1 VIIGGGIAGCATALA
16 LATRGVDDVVVI
28 DAGRRHGW
36 RIGEAIPPAAR
47 IALNQLGLWND
58 FRTQRHLAS
67 TGSCASWGNA
77 DLRFNDFM
85 LDPHGL
91 GWHLD
96 RAAFDEML
104 ASAVAARGGRL
115 IGGLRLREAV
125 HDAGSDH
132 VLSFEGCDGSRAR
145 IAAGF
150 LIDATGIA
158 AGAVRRLG
166 VARNQIDCL
175 TFISGIFDLAE
186 PDAVPTRT
194 LLEACHSGWW
204 YMARLPHGRLIAA
217 LAVDPSAQ
225 RNFREIGPWMAA
237 LRATRHAVDWL
248 SAGKAAAMD
257 RPLHVAQAPSAILS
271 RVADRRWLAVGD
283 AASACDPLLSQGI
296 TKAMHDG
303 VAAARGR
310 PMLGGCGRSPA
321 ARLSGGRLR
330 ALQAEPALA
339 PAPLRARTPVVASAV
354 LATEAAVTSCVNLTL
369 IIRTGNHPAFHGVH
383 GTYEARLRPK
393 AGSHRGSA

>member
-1 VIIGGGIAGCATALA
+1 MIIGGGVAGCATALA
-16 LATRGVDDVVVI
+16 LAAHGVDDVVVI
-28 DAGRRHGW
+28 DAGRQHGW
-36 RIGEAIPPAAR
+36 RIGEAIPPAACM
-47 IALNQLGLWND
+47 ALNQLGLWND

-67 TGSCASWGNA
+67 TGSCASWGSPE
-77 DLRFNDFM
+77 LRFNDFM

-96 RAAFDEML
+96 RAAFDAML

-115 IGGLRLREAV
+115 LSGLRLREVV

-132 VLSFEGCDGSRAR
+132 VLSFEGCDGTRAR

-186 PDAVPTRT
+186 PDVVPTRT
-194 LLEACHSGWW
+194 LLEACHFGWW

-217 LAVDPSAQ
+217 LAVDPTAQ
-225 RNFREIGPWMAA
+225 RDFREIGAWMTA
-237 LRATRHAVDWL
+237 LRATRHAVHWL
-248 SAGKAAAMD
+248 SGGGAQPMG
-257 RPLHVAQAPSAILS
+257 RPLHVALAPSAILS
-271 RVADRRWLAVGD
+271 RVVGERWLAVGD

-296 TKAMHDG
+296 MTALHDG
-303 VAAARGR
+303 VAAARAITACLAGAGEA
-310 PMLGGCGRSPA
+310 PLLGYQEDVFARFRQSLGLRHHLYGLERRWWQAPFWQRRRLSPA
-321 ARLSGGRLR
+321 
-330 ALQAEPALA
+330 
-339 PAPLRARTPVVASAV
+339 V
-354 LATEAAVTSCVNLTL
+354 
-369 IIRTGNHPAFHGVH
+369 
-383 GTYEARLRPK
+383 
-393 AGSHRGSA
+393 